1 MPRREPAAPPADAR
15 AAAGLAMKQRLRVD
29 PIACKA
35 HGVCAE
41 LFPERI
47 RLDDWG
53 YPILDP
59 RTITDDL
66 IDHARRAGARVRPD
80 DPPDDVALR
89 RAQTT

>member
-1 MPRREPAAPPADAR
+1 MR
-15 AAAGLAMKQRLRVD
+15 QRIRVD

-53 YPILDP
+53 YPIVDP
-59 RTITDDL
+59 RGVTPDLMKLARLAVAECPRTALHLADVDDPA
-66 IDHARRAGARVRPD
+66 ARPKPE
-80 DPPDDVALR
+80 DPPDDLALVSPPPGG
-89 RAQTT
+89 A

>member
-1 MPRREPAAPPADAR
+1 
-15 AAAGLAMKQRLRVD
+15 MKQRLRVD

-59 RTITDDL
+59 RSITDEL
-66 IDHARRAGARVRPD
+66 MAHARRAVGECPRTALHLVPVDEPGARARPE
-80 DPPDDVALR
+80 DPPDDAALR
-89 RAQTT
+89 QQLNP